1 MSVERLFD
9 QRLVVCLGSGGVGK
23 TTTAAALA
31 VAGALARRDT
41 AVITV
46 DPARR
51 LKDSL
56 GIADL
61 DTIPRPV
68 PLPRAGGR
76 LEALALDTKRTFD
89 ELVARAA
96 PNQTIASAILR
107 NRLYQ
112 ELSNGLG
119 GSTEYMAM
127 EKLHELF
134 HHGAYDLV
142 VVDTPPS
149 AHARDLLS
157 APVRMTELLAS
168 SAVRFLKTPAAILG
182 SEGGIARMTLSAIL
196 KGLQRLT
203 GMNLL
208 QDLSDF
214 ATNFEHLADGF
225 RTRAQEVEAALRS
238 PSTSFLLVTTPEPDT
253 IESTIEFHRELE
265 RERFPVAGVIA
276 NRVHRFPELAAGHG
290 AGYPEALRRKL
301 LANYGDFRALS
312 DRDARALERLAR
324 ETRLPLLAV
333 LPVFD
338 TPPASR
344 DGLERFAELLVENNA
359 GRASASA
366 RRRSSSE

>member
-1 MSVERLFD
+1 MSIERLFD

-31 VAGALARRDT
+31 VAGAMADRET

-89 ELVARAA
+89 ALVTRAA
-96 PNQTIASAILR
+96 PNPTIAAAILR

-127 EKLHELF
+127 EKLHELL
-134 HHGAYDLV
+134 HHGTYDLI

-168 SAVRFLKTPAAILG
+168 SAVRFLKTPASILG
-182 SEGGIARMTLSAIL
+182 NEGGLARMTLGAIL

-214 ATNFEHLADGF
+214 AANFEHLVDGF
-225 RTRAQEVEAALRS
+225 RTRAQEVESALRER
-238 PSTSFLLVTTPEPDT
+238 STSFVLVTTPEPDT

-276 NRVHRFPELAAGHG
+276 NRVYRFPEVAQGNG
-290 AGYPEALRRKL
+290 KGGYPEALRRKL
-301 LANYGDFRALS
+301 LANYEDFRALS
-312 DRDARALERLAR
+312 ERDSRALERLVR
-324 ETRLPLLAV
+324 ETRVPVLAV

-344 DGLERFAELLVENNA
+344 EGLERFAGLLTHGE
-359 GRASASA
+359 GKPPA
-366 RRRSSSE
+366 RRRRS